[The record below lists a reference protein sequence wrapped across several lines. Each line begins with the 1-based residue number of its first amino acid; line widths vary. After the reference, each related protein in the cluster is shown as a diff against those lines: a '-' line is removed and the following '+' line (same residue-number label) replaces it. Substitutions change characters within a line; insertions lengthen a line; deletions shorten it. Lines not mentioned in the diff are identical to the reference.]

1 MDKSIMSRLTNG
13 ENLKTQG
20 LNTVYVAMGLIGA
33 TAIDR
38 LVQKAADKWFP
49 SIAPYVSYVKPAL
62 QVLGGFGMSLLA
74 EDKTATGDRMKLI
87 GYGISSAGLISGLR
101 LIPAIDKLM
110 SDTPP
115 AVAGLNGVDGL
126 LSLNLGDF
134 GNAENIRQV
143 STADAQQINL
153 DLPDLGRTS
162 PQSFVY
168 DNENA
173 NEAEQFG
180 EVMEVFA
187 EVI

>member
-1 MDKSIMSRLTNG
+1 MDKSIMSRLNG
-13 ENLKTQG
+13 ENLKREG

-38 LVQKAADKWFP
+38 LVQKAADAWMP

-62 QVLGGFGMSLLA
+62 QVLGGFGMSMLA
-74 EDKTATGDRMKLI
+74 EEKTASGDRMRLI
-87 GYGISSAGLISGLR
+87 GYGISGAGLISGLR

-110 SDTPP
+110 SDTP
-115 AVAGLNGVDGL
+115 ATLTGLNGVEGL
-126 LSLNLGDF
+126 LALNLGDF
-134 GNAENIRQV
+134 GNAENIRQI
-143 STADAQQINL
+143 STSDAQQINL

-162 PQSFVY
+162 SQSFVY
-168 DNENA
+168 DNENT
-173 NEAEQFG
+173 NGAEQFG